1 MVKIISLVYKN
12 YRQHNCNVMAAGL
25 AYFGMLALV
34 PVLII
39 GLSAMGYMLGS
50 SEEAHQFITKLLAEH
65 FPESAA
71 GFKITEQSLENLK
84 TEGVPDDVLKKLQI
98 LKNQKVTGE
107 EEFLGVLR
115 GTIGDEQTD
124 RFKSLILKHAESA
137 VNLVKK
143 IDALIAAPGRHF
155 TEGLGLAGLIWAAL
169 RFFSLLERVL
179 SSIWVGATRRKF
191 IHRKSVPII
200 AFCLAGALFWLSFIY
215 YSVISM
221 TKGLEL
227 PLPSS
232 ISAYDLH
239 WLWQT
244 FRMGSLFIT
253 SVVIFYLIY
262 DFMPGSEVSSRAA
275 FTGALFA
282 GLFWEM
288 SKLAFNWA
296 MKQFN
301 VYSRTYEP
309 LYGPLAALILLMLWV
324 YISMIVLLLGAE
336 IGSAYQE
343 MKSEK

>member
-1 MVKIISLVYKN
+1 
-12 YRQHNCNVMAAGL
+12 MAAGL

-34 PVLII
+34 PLLII
-39 GLSAMGYMLGS
+39 GLSAMGYILGS
-50 SEEAHQFITKLLAEH
+50 SDEAHQFITKLLAEN
-65 FPESAA
+65 FP
-71 GFKITEQSLENLK
+71 
-84 TEGVPDDVLKKLQI
+84 
-98 LKNQKVTGE
+98 
-107 EEFLGVLR
+107 
-115 GTIGDEQTD
+115 
-124 RFKSLILKHAESA
+124 ESA
-137 VNLVKK
+137 VNLVAK

-155 TEGLGLAGLIWAAL
+155 TEGLGLIGLIWSAL
-169 RFFSLLERVL
+169 RFFSLLEGVL
-179 SSIWVGATRRKF
+179 SSIWVSATRRKF
-191 IHRKSVPII
+191 IHRKTVPII
-200 AFCLAGALFWLSFIY
+200 AFCFAGALFWLSFIY

-232 ISAYDLH
+232 ISNYDLH

-244 FRMGSLFIT
+244 LRMGFLFIT
-253 SVVIFYLIY
+253 SVIIFYLIY

-275 FTGALFA
+275 FTGAIFA
-282 GLFWEM
+282 GLFWEI

-301 VYSRTYEP
+301 IYSRTYEP

-343 MKSEK
+343 VKSEK